1 MGAPSRQDLEAW
13 PALDGFLTKPV
24 RQHVL
29 TETLSRLGSRCP
41 WSGLD
46 QQAFLA
52 APAEPVAPQ
61 EATALVEPASVRILL
76 AEDNEINTL
85 LTRTL
90 LEGMGCEVVCVV
102 NGALAVAAMAEG
114 GFDLVL
120 MDMQMPVMDGLEA
133 TRRIRAMGGVPSQV
147 PIVAMTANAMRSDQ
161 DACYAA
167 GMTDFVSKPIHTET
181 FLTTVARNLDAVAEG
196 ALKLMGSAA

>member
-1 MGAPSRQDLEAW
+1 
-13 PALDGFLTKPV
+13 
-24 RQHVL
+24 
-29 TETLSRLGSRCP
+29 
-41 WSGLD
+41 
-46 QQAFLA
+46 
-52 APAEPVAPQ
+52 
-61 EATALVEPASVRILL
+61 
-76 AEDNEINTL
+76 
-85 LTRTL
+85 
-90 LEGMGCEVVCVV
+90 
-102 NGALAVAAMAEG
+102 
-114 GFDLVL
+114 